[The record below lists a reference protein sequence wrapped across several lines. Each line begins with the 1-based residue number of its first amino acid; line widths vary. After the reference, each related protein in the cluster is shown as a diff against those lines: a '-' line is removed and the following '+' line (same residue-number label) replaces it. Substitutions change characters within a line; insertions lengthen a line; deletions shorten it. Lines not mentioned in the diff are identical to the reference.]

1 MFRPASAIVNEV
13 LLDEQI
19 DQNPCPSFPKPENM
33 ARAANRLRQ
42 QLRPEDPTD
51 LEFEISEEN
60 IPTGFLKA
68 DICSRSKRHLVF
80 ATNQQLQQLVQAKNW
95 YVDGTFKLCR
105 QPFSQLF
112 TINAFVRSGEQAKQV
127 PLLFVVMSG
136 KRKRDYRA
144 VLREVLSLL
153 PSPPA
158 VRKITLD
165 FERALWTVF
174 RELLPDVSL
183 QGCLFHW
190 TQALWRKVSI
200 FIHSYRII

>member
-1 MFRPASAIVNEV
+1 
-13 LLDEQI
+13 
-19 DQNPCPSFPKPENM
+19 
-33 ARAANRLRQ
+33 
-42 QLRPEDPTD
+42 
-51 LEFEISEEN
+51 
-60 IPTGFLKA
+60 
-68 DICSRSKRHLVF
+68 VF
-80 ATNQQLQQLVQAKNW
+80 ATSQQIQQLVKAKNW

-112 TINAFVRSGEQAKQV
+112 TINAFVRSDEQAKQV

-136 KRKRDYRA
+136 KKKRDYRA

-158 VRKITLD
+158 VRRITLD

-174 RELLPDVSL
+174 RQLLPHVSL

-190 TQALWRKVSI
+190 TQPLWRKVSTI
-200 FIHSYRII
+200 NFTHNKTKLNLSLTISFILLGSRVRTGASLPHGQPHIQLHPKANGTALST

>member
-19 DQNPCPSFPKPENM
+19 DQNPCPSLPKPENM

-80 ATNQQLQQLVQAKNW
+80 AANQQLQQLVQAKNW
-95 YVDGTFKLCR
+95 YVDGSLKLCR